1 MNRRKFINASA
12 MTSAGLIVGPLMEG
26 EDSIFNSAE
35 TNNSNVNLSE
45 KNIEFPARQIP
56 VVLETDVVVIG
67 GGPAGFGAAM
77 RAARSGIST
86 LLIERFGGPGGAA
99 TSGYMCVT
107 GQGSSF
113 PLHTEWVEGLRKEGW
128 LFDAWKAYPQLENN
142 VLVHQSGRNSFY
154 PDDGAYVMNEMLEK
168 AKVKML
174 YRTSFVD
181 TILKSSTTGDN
192 SIEAIVVENASGL
205 QAIKGKIY
213 IDSTGIADVVA
224 RSGSPYISAGNGK
237 GHPVPFSLMY
247 RVSGVDYEK
256 LFEYQKTDP
265 ALWTAIAKARAAGD
279 IPDELYM
286 PYKYEIGGGW
296 GGYRGCPQLNMCAIR
311 GNGEMLVWSFPPS
324 DWGLNAAENGIDA
337 SRGEILMRKLNIAEV
352 KFLKKYI
359 PGFENAY
366 LSGMAPYMAIREG
379 RHPQGEYVLS
389 WDDVINERKFPDAVL
404 RKGSGDIMDWGE
416 DMVRRPNEKGEMIW
430 KKPPRKDKKNYT
442 VDIPFR
448 AFLPKKI
455 NNLLLAGECL
465 SSTYEMFYIR
475 RLIPW
480 CMRTGEVAGTAAA
493 IAVKQGINAKEIKW
507 TSGYFSDPIS

>member
-1 MNRRKFINASA
+1 MDRRKFIN
-12 MTSAGLIVGPLMEG
+12 TSAITGAGLFASPLL
-26 EDSIFNSAE
+26 NNQKL
-35 TNNSNVNLSE
+35 NNSDKGNKSSYSQNKKTIL
-45 KNIEFPARQIP
+45 FPAKQIP
-56 VVLETDVVVIG
+56 VVLETDVVIIG
-67 GGPAGFGAAM
+67 AGPAGFGAAM
-77 RAARSGIST
+77 RVARSGINVA
-86 LLIERFGGPGGAA
+86 LIERFGGPGGAV

-113 PLHTEWVEGLRKEGW
+113 ALHSEWVDGLRKEGW
-128 LFDAWKAYPQLENN
+128 LFDAWKAYPELKNN

-181 TILKSSTTGDN
+181 TILNYNSKGDSSID
-192 SIEAIVVENASGL
+192 AIIVENASGL

-213 IDSTGIADVVA
+213 IDSTGVADVVA
-224 RSGSPYISAGNGK
+224 RSGSPYISAGNNK
-237 GHPVPFSLMY
+237 GQPVPFSLMY
-247 RVSGVDYEK
+247 RISGVDYQK

-265 ALWTAIAKARAAGD
+265 ALWSAIDKAREAGD
-279 IPDELYM
+279 IPDGLYL

-296 GGYRGCPQLNMCAIR
+296 GGYRGTPQLNMCAIR
-311 GNGEMLVWSFPPS
+311 GNGEMLVWSYPPN
-324 DWGLNAAENGIDA
+324 DLGLNPAENGFDA
-337 SRGEILMRKLNIAEV
+337 SSGEILMRKLNIAEV

-404 RKGSGDIMDWGE
+404 QKSTGDTMDWGE
-416 DMVRRPNEKGEMIW
+416 DMIKRPNNKGEMVW
-430 KKPPRKDKKNYT
+430 QKPPRKNKKHYV

-448 AFLPKKI
+448 VFLPKKI

-480 CMRTGEVAGTAAA
+480 CMRTGEVAGVAATM
-493 IAVKQGINAKEIKW
+493 AVKQGINVKEIKW
-507 TSGYFSDPIS
+507 DTGYLKDPKS

>member
-1 MNRRKFINASA
+1 
-12 MTSAGLIVGPLMEG
+12 
-26 EDSIFNSAE
+26 
-35 TNNSNVNLSE
+35 
-45 KNIEFPARQIP
+45 
-56 VVLETDVVVIG
+56 
-67 GGPAGFGAAM
+67 
-77 RAARSGIST
+77 
-86 LLIERFGGPGGAA
+86 
-99 TSGYMCVT
+99 
-107 GQGSSF
+107 
-113 PLHTEWVEGLRKEGW
+113 LRKEGW
-128 LFDAWKAYPQLENN
+128 LFDAWKAYPELENN

-181 TILKSSTTGDN
+181 TVLNHNSQGDSSID
-192 SIEAIVVENASGL
+192 AIIVENSSGL

-224 RSGSPYISAGNGK
+224 RSGSPYISAGNSK
-237 GHPVPFSLMY
+237 GQPVPFSLMY
-247 RVSGVDYEK
+247 RISGVDYQK

-265 ALWTAIAKARAAGD
+265 ALWSAIAKAREAGD
-279 IPDELYM
+279 IPNELYR

-296 GGYRGCPQLNMCAIR
+296 GGYRGTPQLNMCAIR
-311 GNGEMLVWSFPPS
+311 GNGEMLVWSYPPS
-324 DWGLNAAENGIDA
+324 DLGLNAAENGFDA
-337 SRGEILMRKLNIAEV
+337 SRGEVLMRKLNIAEV

-389 WDDVINERKFPDAVL
+389 WEDVVNERKFPDAVL
-404 RKGSGDIMDWGE
+404 QKSTGNTMDWGE
-416 DMVRRPNEKGEMIW
+416 NMIKRPNEKGEMIW
-430 KKPPRKDKKNYT
+430 KIPPRKDKKYYV

-448 AFLPKKI
+448 AFLPKKV

-480 CMRTGEVAGTAAA
+480 CMRTGEVAGVAATM
-493 IAVKQGINAKEIKW
+493 AVKQGINVKEIKW
-507 TSGYFSDPIS
+507 NSGYFRD

>member
-35 TNNSNVNLSE
+35 TNNSNVNLTE
-45 KNIEFPARQIP
+45 KTIEFPARQIP